1 VAAPYYVT
9 FQAAMV
15 LQTVFQR
22 HLRQGLQAISETV
35 GGLVMLGLVWLALQ
49 ADAGVVPMVAAML
62 GGGIVQLI
70 VAWPLARRLQPFRLA
85 VDLEIWREMV
95 KIGLPIAGSRVILS
109 TILRG
114 DILLLSL
121 LATDMA
127 VGLYGVPSKMF
138 EILVTLAV
146 LFNGMLMP
154 MLVTSLAQKDLSS
167 AEVTAGHALTAM
179 LVFGGGVIAVF
190 AAFPAEVLTVVAGAE
205 FAPAASNAVAQVYR
219 HILTAMDLQRQAF
232 LMDCIGLA
240 VALIAY
246 FTLIPIYSYLG
257 AAIGTALT
265 ETTLC
270 LGLLVAVARSGLRP
284 PLLVALVKTVLVT
297 AASVAAMI
305 GMARLGLFW
314 PLAMVMG
321 GFLFLALVVVT
332 GIAPPAYLQAMFKRK
347 KGVAA

>member
-1 VAAPYYVT
+1 
-9 FQAAMV
+9 
-15 LQTVFQR
+15 
-22 HLRQGLQAISETV
+22 
-35 GGLVMLGLVWLALQ
+35 
-49 ADAGVVPMVAAML
+49 VVPMVAAML

-205 FAPAASNAVAQVYR
+205 FAPAAPALTLVGLAIASNAVAQVYR

>member
-1 VAAPYYVT
+1 
-9 FQAAMV
+9 
-15 LQTVFQR
+15 
-22 HLRQGLQAISETV
+22 
-35 GGLVMLGLVWLALQ
+35 MLGLVWLALQ

-205 FAPAASNAVAQVYR
+205 FAPAAPALTLVGLAIASNAVAQVYR

>member
-1 VAAPYYVT
+1 
-9 FQAAMV
+9 
-15 LQTVFQR
+15 
-22 HLRQGLQAISETV
+22 
-35 GGLVMLGLVWLALQ
+35 
-49 ADAGVVPMVAAML
+49 
-62 GGGIVQLI
+62 
-70 VAWPLARRLQPFRLA
+70 
-85 VDLEIWREMV
+85 
-95 KIGLPIAGSRVILS
+95 
-109 TILRG
+109 
-114 DILLLSL
+114 
-121 LATDMA
+121 
-127 VGLYGVPSKMF
+127 
-138 EILVTLAV
+138 
-146 LFNGMLMP
+146 
-154 MLVTSLAQKDLSS
+154 
-167 AEVTAGHALTAM
+167 
-179 LVFGGGVIAVF
+179 
-190 AAFPAEVLTVVAGAE
+190 
-205 FAPAASNAVAQVYR
+205 VYR

>member
-1 VAAPYYVT
+1 
-9 FQAAMV
+9 
-15 LQTVFQR
+15 
-22 HLRQGLQAISETV
+22 
-35 GGLVMLGLVWLALQ
+35 
-49 ADAGVVPMVAAML
+49 
-62 GGGIVQLI
+62 VQLI

-205 FAPAASNAVAQVYR
+205 FAPAAPALTLVGLAIASNAVAQVYR